1 MGKKIWGHQYHM
13 SDFAIFPRKNGRK
26 RDKNEF
32 FKKSANEEETISDNQ
47 SFASPF
53 SEPWPLTQY
62 LLYCSAFSATFAPTP
77 PVLLCAKELRVAT
90 QQRRQQGASYPELSV
105 AVGERGHHSARTK
118 DGTFGGIK
126 SLPSQV
132 VFHTT
137 RPHLGHR
144 HLALPSPEANQGR
157 AFSDFGPRLKLDV
170 GFPRLNILF
179 SSDSS

>member
-1 MGKKIWGHQYHM
+1 M
-13 SDFAIFPRKNGRK
+13 SDFAIYLSKKK
-26 RDKNEF
+26 REEGGQKKL

-62 LLYCSAFSATFAPTP
+62 LLYFSATFAPTP

-105 AVGERGHHSARTK
+105 AVGTRRHHGARTK
-118 DGTFGGIK
+118 DGAFGGIK

-144 HLALPSPEANQGR
+144 HLALPSPEADQGR